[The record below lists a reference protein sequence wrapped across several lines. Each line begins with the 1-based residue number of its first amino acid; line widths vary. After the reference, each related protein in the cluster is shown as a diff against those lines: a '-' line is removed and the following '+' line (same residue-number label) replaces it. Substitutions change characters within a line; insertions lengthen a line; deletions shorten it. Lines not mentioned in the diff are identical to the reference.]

1 MENILKKLR
10 IERNL
15 KQSEVAEKI
24 GMSKRQY
31 LKYENNQ
38 IKPNY
43 KLITKLANIYNIETK
58 ELYIMLL
65 NSPIFRF

>member
-1 MENILKKLR
+1 MYILKELR
-10 IERNL
+10 KKNNL
-15 KQSEVAEKI
+15 KQYEVAELI

-43 KLITKLANIYNIETK
+43 KVVEKLSKIYNLEIK

-65 NSPIFRF
+65 ESPISRL